1 MKKTTLICLVVA
13 ILCAFVGIVGA
24 LPTTGAATDIG
35 NNNFTLHATGAVG
48 DTYFVY
54 GLLPDWQ
61 GLQTVSVSPVGG
73 VAEIDVRG
81 APIMPSTLYYAKV
94 CDTTGCGNVV
104 SFTTAEVT
112 LIVERTDEDQISLAK
127 RVALLS
133 IVAIF
138 VSVFVTFWFKSKS
151 NRRK

>member
-1 MKKTTLICLVVA
+1 MRPTICLFVA
-13 ILCAFVGIVGA
+13 ILLALTGVAGA
-24 LPTTGAATDIG
+24 LPSTLATTEIG
-35 NNNFTLHATGAVG
+35 NNNFTLNCDGAVG
-48 DTYFVY
+48 DTYFRWGTRDVGE
-54 GLLPDWQ
+54 GLR
-61 GLQTVSVSPVGG
+61 TSSVSPVGG
-73 VAEIDVRG
+73 VVEIVVYG
-81 APIMPSTLYYAKV
+81 SPIMPSTLYYAAA

-112 LIVERTDEDQISLAK
+112 LIVERTDEDQISLVK

-138 VSVFVTFWFKSKS
+138 VSIFVTFWFKSKS